1 MGNYPAKCYTKFP
14 VDPYLFPARGR
25 KLDFLGLAELVNGHA
40 VDPYLFPARGR
51 KHDTKFGR

>member
-1 MGNYPAKCYTKFP
+1 MFDAAVADDP

-25 KLDFLGLAELVNGHA
+25 KLSLMQIPVGGAGD

-51 KHDTKFGR
+51 KL